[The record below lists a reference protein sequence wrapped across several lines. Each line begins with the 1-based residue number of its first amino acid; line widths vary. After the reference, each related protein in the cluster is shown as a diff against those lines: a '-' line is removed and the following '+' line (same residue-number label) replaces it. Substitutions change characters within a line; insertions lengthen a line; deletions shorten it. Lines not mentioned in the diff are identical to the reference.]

1 MEIRDLQQQ
10 FVHRQAMSAFSRD
23 ENDMFSRHSPMVDV
37 TFRQLLQDKI
47 NEAITLNRMDQTN
60 KGNKPIND
68 PNTFTASPVQTPDTR
83 KQVTVATSEA
93 PFDTHVAASAQ
104 KYGIDKNLIH
114 AVIKAES
121 NYNAK
126 AISGAGAQ
134 GLMQLMPATARGLGV
149 INSFDAKQNI
159 EGGTK
164 YLSQMLKKYNGNLEL
179 ALAAYNA
186 GPGNVDKYQG
196 IPPFNETQNYVKKVM
211 NSYFA

>member
-10 FVHRQAMSAFSRD
+10 LVHRQAMSALTRD
-23 ENDMFSRHSPMVDV
+23 ENDMFSRHTPMVDV

-60 KGNKPIND
+60 KVNKPIND
-68 PNTFTASPVQTPDTR
+68 PIPASPVQTADTR
-83 KQVTVATSEA
+83 NQVTVATSEA

-121 NYNAK
+121 NYNAR